1 MSLETADAKL
11 AAAFDGPLARAVQ
24 AFSGSREVA
33 GEYDPETG
41 TSTTTVTY
49 SGRGVFYDYSVQ
61 EVDGNIILATDTKLI
76 ALQQEVTL
84 DSDGS
89 PATPQEGDAIDGME
103 VVRIKKDAAGVVWE
117 LTLRRT

>member
-24 AFSGSREVA
+24 EFSGSREVA
-33 GEYDPETG
+33 GEYDPATG

-49 SGRGVFYDYSVQ
+49 SGRGVFDDYSVR

-76 ALQQEVTL
+76 ALQAETT
-84 DSDGS
+84 D
-89 PATPQEGDAIDGME
+89 TPQEGDMIDGMK
-103 VVRIKKDAAGVVWE
+103 VVRIEKDAANVTWS
-117 LTLRRT
+117 LTLRKT